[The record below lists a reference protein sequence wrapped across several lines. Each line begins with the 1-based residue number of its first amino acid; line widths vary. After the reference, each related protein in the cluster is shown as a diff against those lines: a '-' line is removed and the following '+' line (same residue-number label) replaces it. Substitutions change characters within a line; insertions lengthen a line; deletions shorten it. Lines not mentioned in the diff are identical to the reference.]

1 MLDIHLG
8 FRFILFVV
16 DYIDM
21 VHGLFAYC
29 LDIFLILSN
38 LFNKISL
45 NSFVI
50 QLSSLFSQSLIIIIL
65 ITKKNTTHMTI
76 SYTYH
81 HFLFRWTRL
90 FYFPHFWSCLTFEDL
105 CLICERRKRVVDG
118 EESRDGV
125 FLLSFVLCCC
135 FFLSILTLCLFLF
148 LFYNKR
154 CYVL

>member
-1 MLDIHLG
+1 
-8 FRFILFVV
+8 
-16 DYIDM
+16 M

-29 LDIFLILSN
+29 LAIFLILSN

-50 QLSSLFSQSLIIIIL
+50 QLSFLFSQSLIIIIL

-81 HFLFRWTRL
+81 HLLFRWTCL
-90 FYFPHFWSCLTFEDL
+90 FYFPHFWSCLIFEDL

-125 FLLSFVLCCC
+125 FLLSSVLCCC
-135 FFLSILTLCLFLF
+135 FFLSILRLCLFLF
-148 LFYNKR
+148 LFYYKR